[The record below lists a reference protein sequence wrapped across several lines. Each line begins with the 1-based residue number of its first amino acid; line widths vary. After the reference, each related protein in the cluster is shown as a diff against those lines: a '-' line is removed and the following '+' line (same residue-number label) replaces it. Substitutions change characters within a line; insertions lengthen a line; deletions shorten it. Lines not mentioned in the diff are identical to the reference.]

1 MLAKMK
7 AVERKCKNIGCEDI
21 LMAKDLLEHET
32 KTCHYRPVSC
42 PIENCKEK
50 IPARGMFG
58 HIELK
63 HK

>member
-7 AVERKCKNIGCEDI
+7 VVERKWGNIGCEDK

-32 KTCHYRPVSC
+32 KTCQYRPVSC
-42 PIENCKEK
+42 LIENCEAQ